1 MGGGWLLGAIA
12 AWCALMPPS
21 ARGQSAKEI
30 TEQTQFWWSLNST
43 TRLSDRF
50 GAIGDVHVRRTDF
63 VRDPSFYF
71 LRLGAH
77 YWVTEKFT
85 VSLGYA
91 HMWQAP
97 SCEGCETWSNE
108 NRVYEQAQY
117 ATMLGR
123 TRVLHRVRS
132 EQRFRQV
139 VENDALTGETA
150 FSDRVRFLASFTIP
164 VSQDASGLALVLSDE
179 VLLQF
184 GAGIVVN
191 TFDQNRLFAGIKK
204 QMSRSWGFDF
214 GYMLVYQQ
222 KSTGYQYDLN
232 HTLRWFLYWTPD
244 LRKVKTAHETAGSEE

>member
-1 MGGGWLLGAIA
+1 MGRRLLGAIA
-12 AWCALMPPS
+12 VSCALMPAS
-21 ARGQSAKEI
+21 AHGQSAKEI
-30 TEQTQFWWSLNST
+30 TEHTQFWWSLNST

-50 GAIGDVHVRRTDF
+50 GAIADVHIRRTDF

-77 YWVTEKFT
+77 YWVTEKLT

-97 SCEGCETWSNE
+97 SCAGCETWSNE
-108 NRVYEQAQY
+108 NRVYEQVQY
-117 ATMLGR
+117 ATLLGK
-123 TRVLHRVRS
+123 TRVLHRVRN
-132 EQRFRQV
+132 EQRFKQV

-164 VSQDASGLALVLSDE
+164 VSEDPSGLALVLSDE

-184 GAGIVVN
+184 GTGIVLN
-191 TFDQNRLFAGIKK
+191 TFDQNRLFAGVKK

-222 KSTGYQYDLN
+222 KATGYQYDLN
-232 HTLRWFLYWTPD
+232 HTLRWFLYWT
-244 LRKVKTAHETAGSEE
+244 RISGR